1 MSLKAETIVQTL
13 VAMLVFLTAL
23 LLTFSL
29 FARLNVSDDD
39 PFALAQAE
47 EQVRSVID
55 DYKSGRQSTVPA
67 AWADAEHA
75 QTTEYEWGNMT
86 VYAVPYKDYPDLAQL
101 SVVAKIPSS
110 RKEIR
115 RTVLVEVTKDNTE

>member
-1 MSLKAETIVQTL
+1 MRLKAETIVQTL

-67 AWADAEHA
+67 ARADAEHA
-75 QTTEYEWGNMT
+75 QTTEYEWGSMT
-86 VYAVPYKDYPDLAQL
+86 LYAVPYKDYPNLAQL